1 MSDKDDLQSSID
13 ELSKARTEKERKL
26 KAAVQIVAERRRIA
40 REQSY
45 RPT

>member
-13 ELSKARTEKERKL
+13 QLGKARTEKERKL